1 MRFPEGSSESSK
13 KHKSWEFS
21 TPNTY
26 DTIPIV
32 RDLLDLVH
40 HVILIECIFRSG
52 NPGGSGFWVKG
63 SSWVTERTKGSVSSN
78 REQRWTDPDTARRV
92 PSK

>member
-1 MRFPEGSSESSK
+1 VSSLLYL
-13 KHKSWEFS
+13 
-21 TPNTY
+21 P
-26 DTIPIV
+26 V

-40 HVILIECIFRSG
+40 NVILIECIFRSG

-63 SSWVTERTKGSVSSN
+63 DRWVTEGNKEGQFTSN
-78 REQRWTDPDTARRV
+78 REKRWTDPDTARRV